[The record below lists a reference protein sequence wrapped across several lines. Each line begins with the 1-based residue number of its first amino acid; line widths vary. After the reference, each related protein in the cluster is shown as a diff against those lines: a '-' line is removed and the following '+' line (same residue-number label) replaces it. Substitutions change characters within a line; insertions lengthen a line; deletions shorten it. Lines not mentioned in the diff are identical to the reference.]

1 MFCHDVTKIPTANDA
16 LRPSLVILNPEL
28 TTFEESFQPE
38 IANKT
43 MNVQFRLSLSSKV
56 IHSLKRIS
64 VAKAKRK
71 LMNWG
76 LPIQEK
82 VERRE

>member
-1 MFCHDVTKIPTANDA
+1 LSDDVTKIPTSHNA
-16 LRPSLVILNPEL
+16 LCQSLVILNPEL

-43 MNVQFRLSLSSKV
+43 KNIQSRLSLSSKV
-56 IHSLKRIS
+56 ICSLKKITI
-64 VAKAKRK
+64 AKARRK

-76 LPIQEK
+76 PPMQERG
-82 VERRE
+82 ERRE